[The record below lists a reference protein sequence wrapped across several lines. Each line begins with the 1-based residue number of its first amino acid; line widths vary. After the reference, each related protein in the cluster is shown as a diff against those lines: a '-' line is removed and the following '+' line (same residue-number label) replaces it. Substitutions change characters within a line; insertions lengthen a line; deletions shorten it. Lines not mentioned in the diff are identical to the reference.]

1 MVSPTKKR
9 KKNPPTTP
17 HKGKTLDDFF
27 GKKSAQ
33 SPTPAESRRTGQSST
48 NTSVQG
54 LNDEEYARQ
63 LARQWEE
70 EDQTAAGSEDAGAH
84 AGVKRRRSSSTER
97 EDAELAKKLAVQDQ
111 KGEADHAESNAFGHD
126 RAMESRSREKQ
137 TPGRTGPINSTYP
150 EPVTPKKKE
159 VSVQTEEDIIRTTE
173 SIPLDSDPL
182 AFTPD
187 DYRDLAHSW
196 PDEKATYGLLTRAFV
211 LVNSTRSRIK
221 IVDTLVNLLRTL
233 IRLDPE
239 SLLASVWLTTND
251 IGPPYENNELG
262 IGSSIITKAITGT
275 SGITSAALRKLWHKY
290 GDPGLSVP
298 P

>member
-9 KKNPPTTP
+9 KKNPPTTS
-17 HKGKTLDDFF
+17 HKGKTLDYFF

-33 SPTPAESRRTGQSST
+33 SPAPAESRRSGQGSA

-70 EDQTAAGSEDAGAH
+70 EDQTAAGSGDAGAH
-84 AGVKRRRSSSTER
+84 SGVKRRRSSSIER
-97 EDAELAKKLAVQDQ
+97 EDAELAKKLAVEEDQDQ
-111 KGEADHAESNAFGHD
+111 KGEEDHPESNAFSRD
-126 RAMESRSREKQ
+126 RATESRSREKQ
-137 TPGRTGPINSTYP
+137 TPGPINPTHP
-150 EPVTPKKKE
+150 GPVTPKKKE

-187 DYRDLAHSW
+187 DYRNLAHSW
-196 PDEKATYGLLTRAFV
+196 PGKKATYGLLTRAFV
-211 LVNSTRSRIK
+211 LVNGTRSRIK
-221 IVDTLVNLLRTL
+221 IVNTLVNLLRTL

-239 SLLASVWLTTND
+239 SLLASVWLATND